1 MSLTNQHQPSAVG
14 AAIGSVGR
22 RRYYIAL
29 ALGLVACLGYMD
41 RVNFSVAAPHIIQQ
55 FHLSNGEYGIATSI
69 FNWAYVVFLI
79 PVGIFAN
86 KTSTRFG
93 LMLAIVVWSIGAG
106 MTGLALGL
114 GTLVAA
120 RLIMGAGEAPVFP
133 VGNIVVREWAPSKDR
148 GLFTGV
154 LNAGTV
160 VGPAVGA
167 VVAAYLIVSL
177 GWRGSFIL
185 QGIVGLVVAL
195 IWYLVYKSPEKTRW
209 LGEPERAYIL
219 ANRESA
225 LPSAAQS
232 ARMSIGALLRT
243 RSIWGLMI
251 AQGCSVYTSYVFL
264 SFLPLYLIQARHLQ
278 ILSSGWVTGVTYG
291 VAAIGS
297 VILARI
303 SDRLLRKSDILRGG
317 RRKTVAAVMILSL
330 PILALPAVTNVG
342 LIIALVSYVLIMDTA
357 AITLNWTLAS
367 DLIVDKPSSG
377 RVFALT
383 GVGGNLFGLAA
394 PIVTGFIVD
403 ATDSYVVPFIVCA
416 ALLLVGAAATMM
428 LSRRPIQPAAIA
440 EKVAA

>member
-1 MSLTNQHQPSAVG
+1 MSLTNQHQPSVVG
-14 AAIGSVGR
+14 AALGSVGR

-79 PVGIFAN
+79 PVGIFAD

-93 LMLAIVVWSIGAG
+93 LLLAIVVWSVGAG
-106 MTGLALGL
+106 MTGLSIGL

-133 VGNIVVREWAPSKDR
+133 VGNIVVRQWAPSKDR

-167 VVAAYLIVSL
+167 IVAAYLIVSL
-177 GWRGSFIL
+177 GWRGSFIVE
-185 QGIVGLVVAL
+185 GIVGLAVAL

-209 LGEPERAYIL
+209 LSEQERAYIL
-219 ANRESA
+219 ANRENA
-225 LPSAAQS
+225 LSTAVQG
-232 ARMSIGALLRT
+232 ARMSIGSLLRT

-278 ILSSGWVTGVTYG
+278 VLSSGWVTGVTYG
-291 VAAIGS
+291 VAAVGS
-297 VILARI
+297 VILARV
-303 SDRLLRKSDILRGG
+303 SDRLLKKADILRGG

-330 PILALPAVTNVG
+330 PILAIPAITNVG

-394 PIVTGFIVD
+394 PIVTGFLVD
-403 ATDSYVVPFIVCA
+403 ATGSYVVPFIVCA
-416 ALLLVGAAATMM
+416 ALLVVGAIATMT
-428 LSRRPIQPAAIA
+428 LSRRPIQPTAIA